1 MGRFERG
8 ICVHYDPLYEFLTLF
23 ERFLLLGGGGKPQSL
38 KIRFYEDAVLLTRNR
53 LCCFH

>member
-38 KIRFYEDAVLLTRNR
+38 KIRFYEDAVL
-53 LCCFH
+53 